1 MADADAATL
10 EKGIVKL
17 QVASARQE
25 ESGHGIAR
33 MPKSA
38 FARLGITEGDVVEIT
53 GKRVTAAIAVPAY
66 EEDQGL
72 EIIRLDGL
80 QRGNAEVGSNE
91 HVEIKKTESRPATRV
106 VFAPAQREMR
116 LQGPSQ
122 ALKRNFF
129 KRPLVAG
136 DLVAT
141 AGQQPVRDVPPEVMR
156 MFNAPA
162 YALTQI
168 RLTVVS
174 TAPKGIVH
182 IDENTEV
189 EPVSYTHLTLPT
201 KRIV

>member
-1 MADADAATL
+1 MADAEAA
-10 EKGIVKL
+10 VKDTSIRL
-17 QVASARQE
+17 QVAAARQE

-38 FARLGITEGDVVEIT
+38 FAALGIAEGDTVEIS

-66 EEDQGL
+66 QEDQEL
-72 EIIRLDGL
+72 DVVRLDGL
-80 QRGNAEVGSNE
+80 QRGNAGIGSGE
-91 HVEIKKTESRPATRV
+91 HVTLRKAESRPATRV

-116 LQGPSQ
+116 LQGPTQ

-129 KRPLVAG
+129 RKPLVAG

-141 AGQQPVRDVPPEVMR
+141 AGQQPVTDMPPEVRR

-168 RLTVVS
+168 RLQVVS
-174 TAPKGIVH
+174 TAP
-182 IDENTEV
+182 
-189 EPVSYTHLTLPT
+189 
-201 KRIV
+201 